1 MLTYSHAFLLLL
13 GVFND
18 TSWGSEYYS
27 QGCTKDSPPQKT
39 LKKTDRVSQYQT
51 SGSNPDNMR
60 GKANLSE
67 LAITEQGSSNMGNT
81 LLAADNTSQ
90 IKGCCLCSIFSLQ
103 LSVRVFAA
111 GLLLSL
117 TLFHCVHACLLI
129 LCSSAELTVRHTH
142 RVKQTH
148 NDHINFT
155 RSTIS
160 STNKTPKQVLI

>member
-1 MLTYSHAFLLLL
+1 MNTTVKAAPK
-13 GVFND
+13 
-18 TSWGSEYYS
+18 TA
-27 QGCTKDSPPQKT
+27 PPKKT

-67 LAITEQGSSNMGNT
+67 LVITEQGSSNMGNT

-117 TLFHCVHACLLI
+117 TVSLCARVPVNPLLI
-129 LCSSAELTVRHTH
+129 CRAHCETHT
-142 RVKQTH
+142 QSEA
-148 NDHINFT
+148 D
-155 RSTIS
+155 
-160 STNKTPKQVLI
+160 PQ